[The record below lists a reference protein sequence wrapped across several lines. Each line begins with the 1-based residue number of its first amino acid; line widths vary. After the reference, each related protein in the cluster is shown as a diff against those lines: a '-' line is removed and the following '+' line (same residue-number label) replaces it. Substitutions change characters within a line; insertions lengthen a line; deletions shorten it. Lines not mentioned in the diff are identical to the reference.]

1 MRILSKSKLLAYR
14 QCPKRLW
21 LEIHRPD
28 LREDSAAT
36 QAAFKVGHQV
46 GEIARQLFDPKDEGA
61 LVELQKDDLEAAF
74 SRTTELLRSSRP
86 IFEAGF
92 ASGGA
97 MAFAD
102 IMLPLRKQGHVFWRM
117 VEVKSSTSV
126 KDYYRDDMAVQA
138 FVASGAGVPLD
149 SIAIAHIDREWVY
162 PGAEKYEGLLKEHDL
177 TEEAFGRQD
186 EVKTWISEAQ
196 DVVALVNEPGI
207 ATGRQC
213 GDPYECGFLEYCR
226 SKEKQAKYPVAWL
239 PRLQSRQ
246 LRSLIEERGVK
257 DMRDVSDDLLNER
270 QRRVKAHT
278 LAGTVFFDA
287 EGAKS
292 SLQPHE
298 PPAYFL
304 DFETIYFAVPIWKGT
319 RPYQQIPFQFS
330 VHRISRKGELTHE
343 AFLDLS
349 GDDPSRKLAE
359 ALINACGDAGPVF
372 VYNAAFEL
380 GRIKELADRYPELQR
395 PLRAIN
401 TRIFDLLKVAE
412 QYYYNPIQQGSWSIK
427 SVLPAI
433 APDLSYEAL
442 DGVQDG
448 SMAMEAYL
456 EAVHQQT
463 SQTRKD
469 EIREQFL
476 AYCCLDTFAM
486 VRLWEYFVGRTNA

>member
-46 GEIARQLFDPKDEGA
+46 GEIARRLYDPKNEGA
-61 LVELQKDDLEAAF
+61 LIELQKDDLQAAF
-74 SRTTELLRSSRP
+74 GRTTELLRSSRP

-102 IMLPLRKQGHVFWRM
+102 ILLPLRKQDHVSWRM

-126 KDYYRDDMAVQA
+126 KDYYRDDTAVQA
-138 FVASGAGVPLD
+138 FVARGAGVPLD

-162 PGAEKYEGLLKEHDL
+162 PGAEKYEGLLKERDL

-186 EVKTWISEAQ
+186 EVKTWISKSQ
-196 DVVALVNEPGI
+196 NVVALADEPGI

-239 PRLQSRQ
+239 PRVQSRQ

-257 DMRDVSDDLLNER
+257 DMRDVPDDLLNER

-292 SLQPHE
+292 SLQHHE

-330 VHRISRKGELTHE
+330 AHRISQKGELTH
-343 AFLDLS
+343 
-349 GDDPSRKLAE
+349 
-359 ALINACGDAGPVF
+359 
-372 VYNAAFEL
+372 
-380 GRIKELADRYPELQR
+380 
-395 PLRAIN
+395 
-401 TRIFDLLKVAE
+401 
-412 QYYYNPIQQGSWSIK
+412 
-427 SVLPAI
+427 
-433 APDLSYEAL
+433 
-442 DGVQDG
+442 
-448 SMAMEAYL
+448 
-456 EAVHQQT
+456 
-463 SQTRKD
+463 
-469 EIREQFL
+469 
-476 AYCCLDTFAM
+476 DT
-486 VRLWEYFVGRTNA
+486 VP

>member
-36 QAAFKVGHQV
+36 QVAFKVGHQV
-46 GEIARQLFDPKDEGA
+46 GEIARRLYDPKGEGA
-61 LVELQKDDLEAAF
+61 LVELQKDDLEVAF
-74 SRTTELLRSSRP
+74 SHTTELLRSSRP

-102 IMLPLRKQGHVFWRM
+102 IMLPLRKQDHVCWRM
-117 VEVKSSTSV
+117 VEVKSSTNV
-126 KDYYRDDMAVQA
+126 KDYYRDDTAIQA
-138 FVASGAGVPLD
+138 FVARGAGVPLD

-162 PGAEKYEGLLKEHDL
+162 PGAEKYEGLLKESDL
-177 TEEAFGRQD
+177 TEQASGRQD
-186 EVKTWISEAQ
+186 EVKNWISESQ
-196 DVVALVNEPGI
+196 NVVALADEPRI

-226 SKEKQAKYPVAWL
+226 SKEQQAKYPVTWL
-239 PRLQSRQ
+239 PRMQSRQ

-257 DMRDVSDDLLNER
+257 DMRDVPDDLLNER

-278 LAGTVFFDA
+278 LAGTVFLDA

-292 SLQPHE
+292 SLQHHT

-319 RPYQQIPFQFS
+319 RPYQQIPFQLS
-330 VHRISRKGELTHE
+330 VHRISQKGELTHE

-349 GDDPSRKLAE
+349 GDDPSMKLAE
-359 ALINACGDAGPVF
+359 ALINACGGAGPVF
-372 VYNAAFEL
+372 VYNAAFETT
-380 GRIKELADRYPELQR
+380 RIKELADRYPELQQ
-395 PLRAIN
+395 PLLAIN

-448 SMAMEAYL
+448 RMAMEAYL
-456 EAVHQQT
+456 EAVHLQT
-463 SQTRKD
+463 SQARKD
-469 EIREQFL
+469 QIQDQLL

-486 VRLWEYFVGRTNA
+486 VRLWEFFVGRSRL